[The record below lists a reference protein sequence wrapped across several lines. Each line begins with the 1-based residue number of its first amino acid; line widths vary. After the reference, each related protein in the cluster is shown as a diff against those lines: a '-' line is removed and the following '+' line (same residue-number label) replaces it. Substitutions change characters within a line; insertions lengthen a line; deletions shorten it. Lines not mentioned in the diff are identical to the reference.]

1 MSAETVL
8 VTGGSGFIATH
19 TIAQL
24 LAAGHPVR
32 TTVRS
37 AARRAELTEAL
48 AGAGVDTTA
57 LSFAI
62 TDLAADEGWDDAVR
76 GVPHVLHMA
85 SPFPPQQ
92 PADPQELIGPARD
105 GTLRVLRAA
114 ARHDVRRVVVTS
126 SFAAV
131 GYSPKP
137 SGRPFDETDWT
148 DPDDDNNPYVRSK
161 TLAERAA
168 WDFAAAHPDGPELTV
183 VNPVGVFG
191 PALGPS
197 LSSSVGIIALL
208 LRGRPSPLPRASF
221 SVVDARDVAD
231 LHIRA
236 MRSPAAAGQRYLA
249 VAGAPVTLPQIAAIL
264 RERLGADA
272 EAVPVRDADDDEI
285 RALAAHQPELAAFVD
300 LLGTPRA
307 VSNAKAVAQLGWRPR
322 PTAEAV
328 TATARSLLTADR
340 RELLG

>member
-1 MSAETVL
+1 MSADTVL

-24 LAAGHPVR
+24 LTTGHPVR

-37 AARRAELTEAL
+37 AQRRTEVTDTLAR
-48 AGAGVDTTA
+48 AGVDTTL

-62 TDLAADEGWDDAVR
+62 ADLDTDDGWDDAVR
-76 GVPHVLHMA
+76 GAPHVLHMA

-92 PADPQELIGPARD
+92 PTDPDELIGPARD

-114 ARHDVRRVVVTS
+114 ARHDVRRVVLTS

-137 SGRPFDETDWT
+137 SDRPFDETDWT
-148 DPDDDNNPYVRSK
+148 DPDDDNSPYVRSK

-168 WDFAAAHPDGPELTV
+168 WDFADAHPDGPELTV
-183 VNPVGVFG
+183 INPVGVFG
-191 PALGPS
+191 PALGPN

-208 LRGRPSPLPRASF
+208 LGGRPSPLPRASF
-221 SVVDARDVAD
+221 SIVDARDVAD

-236 MRSPAAAGQRYLA
+236 MRSPAAAGERYLA
-249 VAGAPVTLPQIAAIL
+249 VAGAPMTLPQIAATL
-264 RERLGADA
+264 RARLGTAAD
-272 EAVPVRDADDDEI
+272 AVPVLDAPDDEI
-285 RALAAHQPELAAFVD
+285 RAAARDTPELQAFVD
-300 LLGTPRA
+300 LLGPPRRICG
-307 VSNAKAVAQLGWRPR
+307 AKAVDQLRWRPR
-322 PTAEAV
+322 PAADAV
-328 TATARSLLTADR
+328 TATAQSLLNR
-340 RELLG
+340 